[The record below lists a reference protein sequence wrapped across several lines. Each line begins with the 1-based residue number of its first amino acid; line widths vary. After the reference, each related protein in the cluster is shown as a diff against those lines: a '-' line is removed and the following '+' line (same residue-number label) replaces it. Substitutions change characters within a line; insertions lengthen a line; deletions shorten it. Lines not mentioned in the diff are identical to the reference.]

1 MKALLIHL
9 LLLCTLLAGAGAR
22 AQVVNVYT
30 SADFAPLMLGD
41 GRGIYPDLIEHL
53 NRQKPG
59 GLSFKLSHVPRKRM
73 QVLLEQN
80 AIDGLV
86 IGMMPEWF
94 NDTAQKKYLW
104 SAPFST
110 DGYVLVSQASN
121 PLRPDMPAA
130 LVGAT
135 VGVTKGYV
143 YPVVDGWLARSR
155 MQRSEGVSDEKNLE
169 KLLQGRVD
177 CVIVAASMARYFIK
191 THKMTARLH
200 VVPLAGPATERRF
213 LAPHAQKAVFD
224 TIAPLV
230 RKLQDD
236 PAWQKAVARYE

>member
-1 MKALLIHL
+1 MKTLLIRL
-9 LLLCTLLAGAGAR
+9 LLLCTLLTGAGAS

-53 NRQKPG
+53 NRHKPG
-59 GLSFKLSHVPRKRM
+59 GLTFKLSYVPRKRL

-110 DGYVLVSQASN
+110 DGYVFVSHASK
-121 PLRPDMPAA
+121 PLRPDTPAA

-135 VGVTKGYV
+135 VGVTQGYV
-143 YPVVDGWLARSR
+143 YPVVDSWLARSR

-169 KLLQGRVD
+169 NLLEGRVD

-191 THKMTARLH
+191 THKMAARLN

-213 LAPHAQKAVFD
+213 LAPPAQKAVFD
-224 TIAPLV
+224 TITPLV

-236 PAWQKAVARYE
+236 PDWQRAAARYE